1 MLLIFGVRFAF
12 GLFDEPKRERTI
24 SANGL
29 SLLIG
34 LIIGTS
40 LICGGIYHWFFEV
53 YRPKRLVK
61 LFNKIKTLDL
71 QEFGLKVDENEE
83 NFNGHYKGYYIT
95 VFPDSTADTG
105 DWIRTNVF
113 IIPKATQ
120 EELYIRL
127 AKKYDFNSGDGLV
140 WFTCKTKMKFGR
152 VPKIEIIKQ
161 DINELVDALRYER
174 VDPLLVTD

>member
-1 MLLIFGVRFAF
+1 MLLIFRVQFAF
-12 GLFDEPKRERTI
+12 GLFDEAKRERTI

-71 QEFGLKVDENEE
+71 KEFGLKVDENEE
-83 NFNGHYKGYYIT
+83 NFSGHYKGYYLT
-95 VFPDSTADTG
+95 VFTDSTVDKG

-113 IIPKATQ
+113 IIPKETQ
-120 EELYIRL
+120 EELCIRL
-127 AKKYDFNSGDGLV
+127 AKKYEFNSGDGLV

-152 VPKIEIIKQ
+152 VPKIETLKR

-174 VDPLLVTD
+174 VEPLLVTD